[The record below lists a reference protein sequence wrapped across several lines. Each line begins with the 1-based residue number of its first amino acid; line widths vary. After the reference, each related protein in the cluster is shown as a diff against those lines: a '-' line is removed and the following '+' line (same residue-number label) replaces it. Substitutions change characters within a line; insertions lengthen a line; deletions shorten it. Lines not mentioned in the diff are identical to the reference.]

1 MELGLN
7 SGDFQA
13 EKRKYWE
20 DRRAFQVLEYH
31 EQGMGSV
38 QGIADRVGRPVWLK
52 HEVRCEEGRRMK
64 LGRGRARPG
73 GLQCNKRS

>member
-1 MELGLN
+1 MSLELRLN

-38 QGIADRVGRPVWLK
+38 QGIADGVGRPV
-52 HEVRCEEGRRMK
+52 
-64 LGRGRARPG
+64 
-73 GLQCNKRS
+73 